1 MKSGT
6 QISTKAQF
14 EIQKIMDNLTS
25 ATTKPHKEKEIET
38 TEANN

>member
-38 TEANN
+38 TESNN